1 MNRGLSH
8 PCGRAGLLACALL
21 WGALPL
27 PVSAQIPPERPA
39 VPPAPAQFD
48 PAEVYFQAWLLTE
61 DARKLS
67 AEGKPEEAYEKLQ
80 RAQQLFDRIKATFP
94 DWRQEMLD
102 SRREKTKEQI
112 AEVIPDVLKAR
123 GERES
128 AIAELEGR
136 KTTEGVVEGAA
147 PQPLD
152 SGIPAAPVPPLQS
165 AETLASRRIAELENR
180 VRELQSR
187 LNQPNE
193 PNASSRDASRLGDIT
208 RQRDLLQAELKQVH
222 DELQRTRAKFA
233 QEPMH
238 QEIEALTGRIRN
250 LEREKSA
257 LGQAL
262 EKSRQETKR
271 ERDGALALQAQI
283 DALQAERGRLLQQN
297 SDLQANLER
306 ERETQNEVIA
316 GQRRQLSRL
325 QEELRVK
332 GEELARAQQRI
343 ASLEA
348 QLAETRQ
355 SFEELQQERDDLL
368 RERDQMAALLKLND
382 NGQLQQ
388 IIEQNMKLDRE
399 LREANARKERL
410 AELLNASQDEQLEA
424 LRDISVAKANINLFK
439 RENAAQQKRIAELE
453 ARLKREDRS
462 LAEGG
467 GDPRE
472 VEMLRGIIQKQL
484 RIQDRRRQAR
494 ELLIEALGEKS
505 KEDPSIAGAL
515 ELFNGAEIPLSP
527 EELRLVD
534 GTKVDNEFISPYA
547 RDRGT
552 VDLAT
557 SDLQREITP
566 LSNAA
571 KRAYLNGRYQS
582 CRELFEMVL
591 ERHPGDTATL
601 CRLGNVHLR
610 LDDPVAAADAFRRA
624 SELDT
629 TNPYAFRMLGHALM
643 QPGYM
648 QDSGEALHALQR
660 SVELAPT
667 NAEGRMVLGNLL
679 FQLGQLDDAEEQY
692 KTSIACDDTMSEA
705 YYNLAFLYA
714 ERGRKKQGLEYYK
727 GALERGAEP
736 DPDLEKRLAN

>member
-8 PCGRAGLLACALL
+8 HCGRAGLLACALL
-21 WGALPL
+21 WGFHPL
-27 PVSAQIPPERPA
+27 PAPAQAPLERPA

-67 AEGKPEEAYEKLQ
+67 ADGKHEEAYEKLQ
-80 RAQQLFDRIKATFP
+80 RAQQLFDRIKSTFP

-102 SRREKTKEQI
+102 NRRDKTKEQI
-112 AEVIPDVLKAR
+112 AGVIPEVVKAR
-123 GERES
+123 GKRES
-128 AIAELEGR
+128 AMAELEGR
-136 KTTEGVVEGAA
+136 KTVDGVVPGAS
-147 PQPLD
+147 PEPLD
-152 SGIPAAPVPPLQS
+152 GGIPAAPIPPARS
-165 AETLASRRIAELENR
+165 AETLASRRIAELEGK

-187 LNQPNE
+187 LTQPAE
-193 PNASSRDASRLGDIT
+193 PNAAARDASRLGDVS
-208 RQRDLLQAELKQVH
+208 RQRDLLQAELKQAN
-222 DELQRTRAKFA
+222 DELQRTRARYT

-238 QEIEALTGRIRN
+238 QEIEALTGRIQG

-262 EKSRQETKR
+262 EKSRQETRR
-271 ERDGALALQAQI
+271 ERDSAMALQAQI
-283 DALQAERGRLLQQN
+283 DALQAERGRLLQEN

-306 ERETQNEVIA
+306 EREKQNEVIA
-316 GQRRQLSRL
+316 GQRRQLGQL
-325 QEELRVK
+325 QEELRLK
-332 GEELARAQQRI
+332 GEELSRANQRI
-343 ASLEA
+343 ASLET

-355 SFEELQQERDDLL
+355 SFEELQEERDGLL

-388 IIEQNMKLDRE
+388 IIDQNMKLDRE
-399 LREANARKERL
+399 LREANNRKDRL

-424 LRDISVAKANINLFK
+424 IRNISVAKANINLFK
-439 RENAAQQKRIAELE
+439 RENAAQQQRIAELE
-453 ARLKREDRS
+453 NRLKNEDRS
-462 LAEGG
+462 LAQGG

-484 RIQDRRRQAR
+484 RIQERRRQAR

-505 KEDPSIAGAL
+505 KDDPSIAGAL

-534 GTKVDNEFISPYA
+534 GTKVDNEFVSPFA
-547 RDRGT
+547 RDRGS

-557 SDLQREITP
+557 GDLQREVAP
-566 LSNAA
+566 LVNAA
-571 KRAYLNGRYQS
+571 KRAYVNGRYQS

-610 LDDPVAAADAFRRA
+610 LEDPMAAADAFRRA

-643 QPGYM
+643 QPGNM

-679 FQLGQLDDAEEQY
+679 FQLGQMDAAEEQY
-692 KTSIACDDTMSEA
+692 KTTIACDDTMSEA
-705 YYNLAFLYA
+705 YFNLAFLYA

-736 DPDLEKRLAN
+736 DPALEKRLAR